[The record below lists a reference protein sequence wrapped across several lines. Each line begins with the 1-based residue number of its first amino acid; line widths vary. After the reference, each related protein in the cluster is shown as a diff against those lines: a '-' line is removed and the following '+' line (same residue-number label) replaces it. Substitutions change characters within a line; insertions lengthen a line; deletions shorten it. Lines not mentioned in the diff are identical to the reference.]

1 MQLWAGSQQL
11 NPAFRGLSLSASC
24 HQILRECT
32 TIEEVANM
40 MCPDL
45 PRSQSPKFRHFYK
58 YNFMT
63 LLSARPVIEFRQ
75 HEGTLN
81 VNEIVRWVRFVGALV
96 SLAHNIDIQNLA
108 RLAHLNDD
116 EPVNFTE
123 LCAAMSAFGALPELD
138 IQDVLWYTRKIDG
151 RGGPMH
157 NSMSMRYIPE
167 LPHIAWRE
175 RREVKESTAQNH
187 QLD

>member
-1 MQLWAGSQQL
+1 
-11 NPAFRGLSLSASC
+11 
-24 HQILRECT
+24 
-32 TIEEVANM
+32 M

-45 PRSQSPKFRHFYK
+45 PRSKNPKLRHFYK
-58 YNFMT
+58 YNFMP
-63 LLSARPVIEFRQ
+63 LLSDRPGIEFRQ

-81 VNEIVRWVRFVGALV
+81 ADEIVRWVRFVGALV

-108 RLAHLNDD
+108 RLAHLSDA

-138 IQDVLWYTRKIDG
+138 IQDVLWYTRKIHG

-157 NSMSMRYIPE
+157 NSMSLKYIPE
-167 LPHIAWRE
+167 PPHIAWK
-175 RREVKESTAQNH
+175 EVQEAKAPSHE
-187 QLD
+187 LD

>member
-1 MQLWAGSQQL
+1 
-11 NPAFRGLSLSASC
+11 
-24 HQILRECT
+24 
-32 TIEEVANM
+32 M

-81 VNEIVRWVRFVGALV
+81 ANEIVRWVRFVGALV

-116 EPVNFTE
+116 KPVNFTE
-123 LCAAMSAFGALPELD
+123 LARRCRRLGLARARYPGCAVVHAEDPRPGWTDA
-138 IQDVLWYTRKIDG
+138 
-151 RGGPMH
+151 
-157 NSMSMRYIPE
+157 
-167 LPHIAWRE
+167 
-175 RREVKESTAQNH
+175 
-187 QLD
+187 